1 MAVAAQELL
10 QPVFRRGLYLEQA
23 DLWMDPYDPKPF
35 AFVSH
40 GHADHFARHEEIL
53 CSTGTGGILNARYKV
68 AKKRLVTLDF
78 YESMERDGYRITL
91 LPAGH
96 VLGSAMIHVEKLE
109 TGATMLYTGDFKMRP
124 GRTSEQA
131 AFRQADVLIMETTF
145 ARPHYVFP
153 PQSEIEMRIVGF
165 AQSAFDDGD
174 IPILLGYS
182 LGKAQEI
189 IAILLAH
196 GIPVVQHPTV
206 AEMTRACIAA
216 GADLPEPVVFD
227 QVSVEPGHALVVP
240 PHAVRAHKVRKL
252 PNSRM
257 AMCSGWALTP
267 GAKYR
272 YRVDDVICLSDHAD
286 HPGLLEAVQRVR
298 PKLVLTQHGSARD
311 FAQELRKRG
320 VEAWSSFGN
329 DQLELEMGGIKNE
342 GKKRTLARP
351 TCEWMR
357 FSQLC
362 TAVDESAGRLEKTGQ
377 VAEYLGRLTD
387 DEVRLAAQWL
397 TGRIFPRKAGVQSL
411 NIGSAAIRQAILQV
425 TGLSLARYREVS
437 GKQADSA
444 RTARILL
451 QEADLTPEEWT
462 LQAVDEFFRDLAE
475 AKGSLQKV
483 TKLVDA
489 LRRMHPVEG
498 SRLVS
503 LLTGDLRIG
512 LKEGL
517 VEDAVARAFVGDE
530 LAQTQREVRRANM
543 LLGALGEVAVLAAN
557 ARLDEAQMQAHVA
570 VKPMLA
576 SPEEDAEGIHS
587 RLAESADERG
597 IWLEDK
603 YDGIRAQLHVAGG
616 HVSLFSRDGR
626 SLEGDFP
633 EVLDAGAGFKDEVIL
648 DGEIIA
654 YADGKRLTFF
664 DLQKRLGRKKGQGDL
679 FLGGA
684 VPVNFIIFD
693 MLWQNGEV
701 LMELPLSK
709 RREMMEA
716 MPLPEGFELI
726 DVIYREDAE
735 SIDEAFQQSRR
746 RGNEGLIAKDPG
758 SQYSPGRRGKQWLKL
773 KKAQVTLDC
782 VVIKAQQGHGKR
794 SEWLSDYTF
803 ALRDEETG
811 QLATLGKAYS
821 GLTDVEIEELT
832 EHFLDKSL
840 GKTRRV
846 HDVEPDTVLEI
857 AFDSIQPSKRY
868 NSGLSLRFPRIKAI
882 RRDKTIED
890 IDTLAYAR
898 RLAGV
903 KV

>member
-1 MAVAAQELL
+1 MGLGL
-10 QPVFRRGLYLEQA
+10 KKLMQPSFRRGLYLEEA

-40 GHADHFARHEEIL
+40 GHADHFARHEQIL

-68 AKKRLVTLDF
+68 AKKRLVMLDF

-96 VLGSAMIHVEKLE
+96 ILGSAMIHVTEIE
-109 TGATMLYTGDFKMRP
+109 SGATMLYTGDFKMRA

-131 AFRQADVLIMETTF
+131 CFRQADVLIMETTF

-153 PQSEIEMRIVGF
+153 PQSEIEQQIVRF
-165 AQSAFDDGD
+165 ATAALEDGD
-174 IPILLGYS
+174 VPILLGYS

-196 GIPVVQHPTV
+196 DIPVVQHPTV
-206 AEMTRACIAA
+206 AEMTRACRKA
-216 GADLPEPVVFD
+216 GADLPEPVTFD
-227 QVSVEPGHALVVP
+227 QVAVPAGHALVAP
-240 PHAVRAHKVRKL
+240 PHAVRAHKVRKMK
-252 PNSRM
+252 NQRM
-257 AMCSGWALTP
+257 AMCSGWALQP
-267 GAKYR
+267 AAKYR
-272 YRVDDVICLSDHAD
+272 YRVDEVICLSDHAD

-311 FAQELRKRG
+311 FARELRKRG

-329 DQLELEMGGIKNE
+329 DQLELEMGGE
-342 GKKRTLARP
+342 GAERKRQHLARP
-351 TCEWMR
+351 VCGWMKFSRLCE
-357 FSQLC
+357 Q
-362 TAVDESAGRLEKTGQ
+362 VDEAQGRLDKVGQ
-377 VAEYLGRLTD
+377 VADYLRTLD
-387 DEVRLAAQWL
+387 DSEVRLAAQWL
-397 TGRIFPRKAGVQSL
+397 TGRAFARRSGVKALS
-411 NIGSAAIRQAILQV
+411 IGSAAIRQMILQV

-437 GKQADSA
+437 QRQADSA

-451 QEADLTPEEWT
+451 QEAPLRPREWS
-462 LQAVDEFFRDLAE
+462 LGEVDGLLLELAE
-475 AKGSLQKV
+475 AKGSLRKV
-483 TKLVDA
+483 EMLAEA
-489 LRRMHPVEG
+489 LREMHPIEG

-517 VEDAVARAFVGDE
+517 VEDAVAKAFSNDDRD
-530 LAQTQREVRRANM
+530 LSRDVRRANM
-543 LLGALGEVAVLAAN
+543 LLGDLGEVAVMAAQG
-557 ARLDEAQMQAHVA
+557 RLDEAKMRPHIA

-576 SPEEDAEGIHS
+576 SPEEDADGIYD
-587 RLAESADERG
+587 RLSATADEQG

-603 YDGIRAQLHVAGG
+603 YDGIRAQLHVTDGR
-616 HVSLFSRDGR
+616 VSLFSRDGR

-633 EVLDAGAGFKDEVIL
+633 EVLEGGEAFFDDVII

-684 VPVNFIIFD
+684 VPVRFVIFD
-693 MLWQNGEV
+693 LLWADGET
-701 LMELPLSK
+701 LMEQPLRERRK
-709 RREMMEA
+709 RMEQLA
-716 MPLPEGFELI
+716 LPEGFELI
-726 DVIYREDAE
+726 EVVYEKSAE
-735 SIDEAFQQSRR
+735 EIDEAFQASRR
-746 RGNEGLIAKDPG
+746 RGNEGLIAKDPA
-758 SQYSPGRRGKQWLKL
+758 STYSPGRRGKQWLKL

-782 VVIKAQQGHGKR
+782 VVVKAQQGHGKR
-794 SEWLSDYTF
+794 AEWLSDYTF
-803 ALRDEETG
+803 ALRDEATG
-811 QLATLGKAYS
+811 ELATLGKAYS
-821 GLTDVEIEELT
+821 GLTDVEIEQLT
-832 EHFLDKSL
+832 EHFLEKSV
-840 GKTRRV
+840 GKKGRV

-882 RRDKTIED
+882 RHDKTPED
-890 IDTLAYAR
+890 IDTLAYAK

-903 KV
+903 QI